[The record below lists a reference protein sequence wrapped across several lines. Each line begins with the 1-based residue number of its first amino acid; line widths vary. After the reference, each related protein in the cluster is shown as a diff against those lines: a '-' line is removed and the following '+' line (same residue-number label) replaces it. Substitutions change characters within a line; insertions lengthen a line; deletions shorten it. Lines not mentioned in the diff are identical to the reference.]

1 MALENCGNYFLLLC
15 GHPDCAVDRVMLSRD
30 GNSREFLFLDREWNF
45 PGPIRVPNCGTI
57 SGPIPTIWP
66 VIYI

>member
-30 GNSREFLFLDREWNF
+30 GNSREFLFLDRE
-45 PGPIRVPNCGTI
+45 
-57 SGPIPTIWP
+57 
-66 VIYI
+66 